1 MIKKFTVAI
10 CLFLLF
16 VSGCAYTYYPDDN
29 ISSMHKWH
37 LSPNTKNGYV
47 YIYGEFLYSRIIT
60 ATRYIHILNNN
71 PDIERIRVVINNTR
85 GDAASVDNLINTI
98 ILSKKP
104 VDIIAS
110 GYCYGKGI
118 EIYAAATGNRYAF
131 EDTKFVISGKSERE
145 RALIEK
151 IIRHDTGTGKADFM
165 DKTNHID
172 KLFSQSREWIVVTGK
187 EALEYHL
194 VDDIITA
201 P

>member
-1 MIKKFTVAI
+1 MIKKITVAI

-29 ISSMHKWH
+29 ISFMQKWR
-37 LSPNTKNGYV
+37 LSPNAKSGYV
-47 YIYGEFLYSRIIT
+47 YIYGEFLYSRVLRFVT
-60 ATRYIHILNNN
+60 YVHTLNND
-71 PDIERIRVVINNTR
+71 PDIERIQVVINNTR

-98 ILSKKP
+98 ALSRKP

-131 EDTKFVISGKSERE
+131 EDTKFIISGKSERE
-145 RALIEK
+145 RAVIEK
-151 IIRHDTGTGKADFM
+151 IIRHKPGTGKADFM
-165 DKTNHID
+165 DETNHID
-172 KLFSQSREWIVVTGK
+172 KLFSQGQEWIVITGK
-187 EALEYHL
+187 EALKYGL
-194 VDDIITA
+194 VDDIITV